1 MKICF
6 KTMEFLYSR
15 KKLLKIKICLRF
27 KNLFKYSKNYKKDDL
42 FSLRLEKCKKIYEF
56 ESFL

>member
-1 MKICF
+1 MSIMNNFF

-27 KNLFKYSKNYKKDDL
+27 KNLFKFLKNYKKDDL
-42 FSLRLEKCKKIYEF
+42 FSIGKM
-56 ESFL
+56 